1 MFKNV
6 RWIFV
11 VLVLAFIS
19 LSFKDK
25 DSRATGLHV
34 GDKAPAVRLDEKTV
48 LDLSDMIKGKE
59 NKYVILSFWAG
70 FDAESRLRNAN
81 LGYLA
86 TSSKKI
92 KLVSISLDKYQA
104 IYEAEIRRDK
114 LSSPECLTRRIDKTS
129 DLYRDYKLKKGLRSY
144 LVDCNGTI
152 LAKDVTA
159 SKLQEILN

>member
-34 GDKAPAVRLDEKTV
+34 GDKAPAIKLDEKTM
-48 LDLSDMIKGKE
+48 LDLSDKVKGKE
-59 NKYVILSFWAG
+59 NNYVVLSFWAG

-86 TSSKKI
+86 STSNKVR
-92 KLVSISLDKYQA
+92 LVSISLDRFQS
-104 IYEAEIRRDK
+104 IYEDEIKRDN
-114 LSSPECLTRRIDKTS
+114 LSSPKCLTRRIDKTS

-144 LVDCNGTI
+144 LIDGNGTI

-159 SKLQEILN
+159 SRLQEILK